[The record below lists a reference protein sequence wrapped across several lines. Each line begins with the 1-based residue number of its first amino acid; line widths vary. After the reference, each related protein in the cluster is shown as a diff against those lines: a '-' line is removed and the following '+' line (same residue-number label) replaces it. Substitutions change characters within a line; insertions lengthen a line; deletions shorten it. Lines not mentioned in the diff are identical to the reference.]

1 MNSELPRDTS
11 VEEVT
16 PTTAAGVSQSGDD
29 TAKLTS
35 EDCAPPASTTETRL
49 VSDSAPQVTAVDTAA
64 EKTITEIRSEG
75 DAVPQATAV
84 DNAADNNIP
93 DATAATLVA
102 STKPARLTDE
112 QIKEHDLARRS
123 DGKNDDWV
131 TLYLEEFPKEE
142 QRDVEQL
149 RGYVLDGAVALH
161 ETRDKDGQLV
171 TWSMSQHYKPVEGAS
186 DLAFW
191 LGCYTVTKRS
201 SQSTGIGR
209 VHFPRVIDALKVET
223 PDYLGRMTEI
233 ESTAGL
239 PATSQPVRRARFY
252 QSIGLQELEFDYEI
266 PLYQSV
272 EATEYVPPA
281 KRGKPI
287 KGQLLISP
295 FRDGPVS
302 GALVRTIVRR
312 IYEEGYNIQPT
323 DPYMAERLALIDEA
337 REDYL
342 VPLRILSAADASST
356 DSKPQEQT
364 K

>member
-11 VEEVT
+11 LEEVT
-16 PTTAAGVSQSGDD
+16 PTTAAGVSPPGDD

-35 EDCAPPASTTETRL
+35 GDCAPPASTTETRTEGD
-49 VSDSAPQVTAVDTAA
+49 VAPSVPAVDSAA
-64 EKTITEIRSEG
+64 EKTITETRSEG
-75 DAVPQATAV
+75 DAAPEVTAV
-84 DNAADNNIP
+84 DPAAEKTIS
-93 DATAATLVA
+93 DATVAASPVA

-123 DGKNDDWV
+123 DGKSDDWV

-239 PATSQPVRRARFY
+239 SATSQPVRRARFY
-252 QSIGLQELEFDYEI
+252 QSIGSAGVGVRLRNSSL
-266 PLYQSV
+266 
-272 EATEYVPPA
+272 
-281 KRGKPI
+281 PI
-287 KGQLLISP
+287 G
-295 FRDGPVS
+295 
-302 GALVRTIVRR
+302 
-312 IYEEGYNIQPT
+312 
-323 DPYMAERLALIDEA
+323 
-337 REDYL
+337 
-342 VPLRILSAADASST
+342 
-356 DSKPQEQT
+356 
-364 K
+364 